1 MVTGSLF
8 LSGSYLANSK
18 EKKSNNQ
25 LPNSNEF
32 VIINALLE
40 EGFVYNDKAQVKSTK
55 TGLYNLH
62 IKNGVIES
70 VALANNQQYTLP
82 LFDAKGMLLLPAL
95 RDMHIHIDKTF
106 YGEPWSAEALDR
118 RTVKDMINLERE
130 ILPNLLLHSTEK
142 AEKAIELMNS
152 KGTYFARCQTNIEPT
167 SGLKSLENLH
177 KALEN
182 KKENIQ
188 SEIVAFPQHGILY
201 SQSEGLLREAA
212 QIGIDFIGGLDP
224 TTVDGNMKK
233 SLDIMFNIALDYNKG
248 VDIHLHEG
256 KTTGLAAIEY
266 IIERVR
272 ENKALQGKTYISHGF
287 ALAQLNTTEA
297 KTIFEQLAELQIGVI
312 STVPI
317 GKTIMPIPEFYEYG
331 VPIMTGT
338 DSIIDHWS
346 PFGSCDMLEKAKLCA
361 ELYGWSNE
369 FTLSRALRIATKDKI
384 TPLNSNGE
392 KIWPLKGQEASF
404 LLVKASCS
412 AEAVARTPQRE
423 TVFNKG
429 KIIFNNDIA

>member
-1 MVTGSLF
+1 MATGGLF
-8 LSGSYLANSK
+8 LGGSSLANTK
-18 EKKSNNQ
+18 DKKSNNQ
-25 LPNSNEF
+25 LSNSDEF

-40 EGFVYNDKAQVKSTK
+40 EGFVYNDKAQVNATK
-55 TGLYNLH
+55 TGLYDLH
-62 IKNGVIES
+62 IKNGIIEDVTPS
-70 VALANNQQYTLP
+70 SNQQYSLP
-82 LFDAKGMLLLPAL
+82 LFDAKDMLLLPAL

-106 YGEPWSAEALDR
+106 YGEPWNAAPLDR

-167 SGLKSLENLH
+167 SGLKSLENLQ
-177 KALEN
+177 KALAN
-182 KKENIQ
+182 KKEDIQ

-212 QIGIDFIGGLDP
+212 QMDIDFIGGLDP
-224 TTVDGNMKK
+224 TTVDGDMKK

-248 VDIHLHEG
+248 VDIHLHES
-256 KTTGLAAIEY
+256 KSTGLAAIEY

-272 ENKALQGKTYISHGF
+272 ESKTLQGKTYISHGF
-287 ALAQLNTTEA
+287 ALAQLNTTET
-297 KTIFEQLAELQIGVI
+297 KSIFEQLAELQIGVI

-317 GKTIMPIPEFYEYG
+317 GKTIMPIPEFYQYG
-331 VPIMTGT
+331 IPIMTGT

-346 PFGSCDMLEKAKLCA
+346 PFGTCDMLEKAKLCA

-369 FTLSRALRIATKDKI
+369 FTLSRALRIATKDEI

-392 KIWPLKGQEASF
+392 RIWPLKGQEASF

-423 TVFNKG
+423 AVFNKG
-429 KIIFNNDIA
+429 KIVFNKEIT